1 MLDDNNKTDNT
12 DEIAL
17 LKEGKALTDEY
28 LAQEFFDDWPEDEK
42 REGPGR
48 FLLETAICFVLRKKQ
63 KLVIPLEET

>member
-28 LAQEFFDDWPEDEK
+28 L
-42 REGPGR
+42 
-48 FLLETAICFVLRKKQ
+48 V
-63 KLVIPLEET
+63 